1 MEVLLEVGVVVV
13 FVVGVFFK
21 KKIQNKNIWK
31 WLIIDDGDEEEEN
44 VGFVVNKGKIVK
56 KGVGW
61 LEFNFGVLVGI
72 FKV

>member
-1 MEVLLEVGVVVV
+1 M
-13 FVVGVFFK
+13 
-21 KKIQNKNIWK
+21 
-31 WLIIDDGDEEEEN
+31 IIDDGDEEEEN